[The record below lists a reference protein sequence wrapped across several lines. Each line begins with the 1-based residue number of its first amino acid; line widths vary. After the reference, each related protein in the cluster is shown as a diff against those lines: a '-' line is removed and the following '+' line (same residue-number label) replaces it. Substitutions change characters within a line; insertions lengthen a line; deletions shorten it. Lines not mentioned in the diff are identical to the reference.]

1 MRHDSQTLSETYL
14 GLCCSE
20 FLDAA
25 DTAVG
30 GGDLADTFNKFT
42 FDCCASKFLL
52 KIKKKR
58 TLATVDEA
66 RRDSKKDRTKDFHCL
81 IISYS
86 NTEFT
91 SLQISA
97 TIH

>member
-1 MRHDSQTLSETYL
+1 M
-14 GLCCSE
+14 
-20 FLDAA
+20 
-25 DTAVG
+25 
-30 GGDLADTFNKFT
+30 
-42 FDCCASKFLL
+42 
-52 KIKKKR
+52 KKKR

-97 TIH
+97 TIHRQTTSAHLSRVKKTFEKNNYVRISANTLLTFLALP